1 MIITVTMNPAIDKT
15 IETDRLCPGALHR
28 IRNMAW
34 DAGGKGIN
42 VSKTIRELGEK
53 SIATGFLGGNAGKA
67 IADSLSERGIEHD
80 FIWLEGETRTNTKV
94 LEADGRVTEL
104 NEPGPEVRGEQMEQ
118 LLEKLAGYAGYAGKG
133 TLFVLSGSLP
143 SGADKQ
149 VYARIIRMAHEKGAE
164 VLLDADGEAFR
175 NALKAGPDIIKPN
188 RAELRECAGF
198 YGWLQEAPEGCGEAG
213 YGEPFRKAEAGYG
226 EFFRA
231 TGGESGRIGGYPA
244 ASLKRLLAAAEKC
257 RERGAGM
264 VVVSMGSE
272 GALFVKDG
280 YEAYAPAIPVR
291 AHSTVGAGDAMVAAL
306 ACAWNQRL
314 GNEETVR
321 LCMAAAAG
329 AVTTVGTKPPK
340 RELVE
345 ELMEKVLRIREI

>member
-1 MIITVTMNPAIDKT
+1 MTMNPAIDKT

-94 LEADGRVTEL
+94 LEEDGRVTEL

-118 LLEKLAGYAGYAGKG
+118 LLEKLSGYAGYAGKG

-175 NALKAGPDIIKPN
+175 NALKEGPDIIKPN

-226 EFFRA
+226 ELFRA

-244 ASLKRLLAAAEKC
+244 ASLSGGKMPGEGRWHSGCFHGKRG
-257 RERGAGM
+257 R
-264 VVVSMGSE
+264 
-272 GALFVKDG
+272 FVCKG
-280 YEAYAPAIPVR
+280 
-291 AHSTVGAGDAMVAAL
+291 
-306 ACAWNQRL
+306 
-314 GNEETVR
+314 
-321 LCMAAAAG
+321 
-329 AVTTVGTKPPK
+329 
-340 RELVE
+340 
-345 ELMEKVLRIREI
+345 RIRSIRPGNPGSGAFHCGSRGRHGGGSCLRMEPEAWK

>member
-28 IRNMAW
+28 IRNVAW

-104 NEPGPEVRGEQMEQ
+104 NEPGPEVRREQMEQ

-143 SGADKQ
+143 AGVDKQ

-175 NALKAGPDIIKPN
+175 NALKEEPDIIKPN
-188 RAELRECAGF
+188 REELRECAGF
-198 YGWLQEAPEGCGEAG
+198 YGWLQEAPKGDGKHSKEAKEE
-213 YGEPFRKAEAGYG
+213 YGKNGSRSESLGSLLKMAG
-226 EFFRA
+226 
-231 TGGESGRIGGYPA
+231 
-244 ASLKRLLAAAEKC
+244 KC
-257 RERGAGM
+257 RERGVGT

-280 YEAYAPAIPVR
+280 YEVYAPAIPVR

-306 ACAWNQRL
+306 ACAWNQKL

-340 RELVE
+340 RALVE
-345 ELMEKVLRIREI
+345 EMTEKVLRIKEI

>member
-15 IETDRLCPGALHR
+15 IETDRLCPGSLHR
-28 IRNMAW
+28 IRNVAW

-53 SIATGFLGGNAGKA
+53 SIATGFLGGNAGKT

-104 NEPGPEVRGEQMEQ
+104 NEPGPKVREEQMER

-143 SGADKQ
+143 AGADKQ
-149 VYARIIRMAHEKGAE
+149 VYARIIHMAHEKGAE
-164 VLLDADGEAFR
+164 VLLDADGEALR
-175 NALKAGPDIIKPN
+175 NALWAGPDIIKPN
-188 RAELRECAGF
+188 RAELKECAGF
-198 YGWLQEAPEGCGEAG
+198 FGWPED
-213 YGEPFRKAEAGYG
+213 
-226 EFFRA
+226 
-231 TGGESGRIGGYPA
+231 
-244 ASLKRLLAAAEKC
+244 ASLKNLLKTAGKC
-257 RERGAGM
+257 REMGAGT

-280 YEAYAPAIPVR
+280 YEVYAPAIPVR

-306 ACAWNQRL
+306 ACAWNQKL

-340 RELVE
+340 RAMVE
-345 ELMEKVLRIREI
+345 EMMEKVLRIREI